1 VPPEHKL
8 PAFYLLDSI
17 VKNCPDP
24 YIGLVTP
31 IIHRLFLDIYNSVD
45 ETTRT
50 KMREMLVTWRTGLA
64 GGGPVFP
71 NAVLDM
77 IERGVYDR
85 GYVSAPHR
93 ASRRALREPQSFQ
106 RNNGP
111 RKPTPQQVWTE
122 LEVVFSTKE
131 RMARENPHDEVTR
144 KHLEILIQVCSFIVQ
159 RSAWT
164 DGMGMSL

>member
-1 VPPEHKL
+1 
-8 PAFYLLDSI
+8 
-17 VKNCPDP
+17 VKNCPEP

-31 IIHRLFLDIYNSVD
+31 IIHRLFLDVFNSVD
-45 ETTRT
+45 ETTGT

-64 GGGPVFP
+64 GGAPVFQ
-71 NAVLDM
+71 NAILDM

-85 GYVSAPHR
+85 GYVSASPR
-93 ASRRALREPQSFQ
+93 RVSRRALREPLFFQ
-106 RNNGP
+106 RTNGP

-144 KHLEILIQVCSFIVQ
+144 KHLEILNQVCFLITQ
-159 RSAWT
+159 
-164 DGMGMSL
+164 